1 MNLIQS
7 RTFPFAI
14 GIFCGAFLLF
24 QVQPMI
30 GKFILP
36 WFGGGP
42 GVWTSCMVF
51 FQLLLLAGY
60 AYAHALTRWLPLRAQ
75 TFIHLALIAV
85 AIVFLPIIPSESWKP
100 SLNTD
105 PRLQILLVL
114 TATVGAPYFVLS
126 ATGPLLQHWF
136 SLAKPGASPYRLY
149 ALSNLGSLLALLSY
163 PFFFEVEFSR
173 TTQAQIWGIG
183 LVAYGLA
190 CVACSRQLNYH
201 TGQSA
206 ESPVEASPATDLD
219 VETPTLNLVL
229 WMVLPACASSLLLAV
244 TNKVSQDVAVFP
256 MLWIGPLA
264 VYLLSF
270 ILCFDTRRWYR
281 RAPFAAFLAV
291 TVGAACWALHSG
303 DGLSMSMQLLIYGSV
318 LAAGCMTCHGELY
331 LLRPPARDLTRF
343 YLLISTGGAA
353 GGLFVGLAAPALFN
367 DFFELHGTLF
377 AIVLLLLITWWYRP
391 LGERLGRLRWPAAVV
406 CGLGLLIL
414 GWQLLLQATYAR
426 SIVVEK
432 TRNFYGVLTV
442 LKEEPHQATSPK
454 RTLSHGTTT
463 HGLQMVHPGLEK
475 QPTTYYGRSSGIG
488 LALRV
493 QSQPI
498 RRIGVIGLGVGTLA
512 AYTRTGDVVRVYE
525 INPDVVRMAY
535 SHFTYLSNALGRIE
549 IVIGDGRLSLER
561 EEAQG
566 FDILALDAF
575 SSDAIPVHLLTREAF
590 EIYRKHLKP
599 GGILAV
605 HITNRHLE
613 LEPVLGNASK
623 SMGTFASLVAHAE
636 PADRWWLL
644 SSRWVLIADDPKTLQ
659 APPIAAV
666 ASELRLQEE
675 RIPLWT
681 DDRAAIWPTIR
692 F

>member
-1 MNLIQS
+1 
-7 RTFPFAI
+7 
-14 GIFCGAFLLF
+14 
-24 QVQPMI
+24 
-30 GKFILP
+30 
-36 WFGGGP
+36 
-42 GVWTSCMVF
+42 
-51 FQLLLLAGY
+51 
-60 AYAHALTRWLPLRAQ
+60 
-75 TFIHLALIAV
+75 
-85 AIVFLPIIPSESWKP
+85 
-100 SLNTD
+100 
-105 PRLQILLVL
+105 
-114 TATVGAPYFVLS
+114 
-126 ATGPLLQHWF
+126 
-136 SLAKPGASPYRLY
+136 
-149 ALSNLGSLLALLSY
+149 
-163 PFFFEVEFSR
+163 
-173 TTQAQIWGIG
+173 
-183 LVAYGLA
+183 
-190 CVACSRQLNYH
+190 
-201 TGQSA
+201 
-206 ESPVEASPATDLD
+206 
-219 VETPTLNLVL
+219 
-229 WMVLPACASSLLLAV
+229 
-244 TNKVSQDVAVFP
+244 
-256 MLWIGPLA
+256 
-264 VYLLSF
+264 
-270 ILCFDTRRWYR
+270 
-281 RAPFAAFLAV
+281 
-291 TVGAACWALHSG
+291 
-303 DGLSMSMQLLIYGSV
+303 
-318 LAAGCMTCHGELY
+318 
-331 LLRPPARDLTRF
+331 
-343 YLLISTGGAA
+343 
-353 GGLFVGLAAPALFN
+353 
-367 DFFELHGTLF
+367 
-377 AIVLLLLITWWYRP
+377 
-391 LGERLGRLRWPAAVV
+391 
-406 CGLGLLIL
+406 
-414 GWQLLLQATYAR
+414 
-426 SIVVEK
+426 
-432 TRNFYGVLTV
+432 
-442 LKEEPHQATSPK
+442 
-454 RTLSHGTTT
+454 
-463 HGLQMVHPGLEK
+463 MVHPGLEK